1 MTEQKFPTEFIELP
15 SKGHFYAE
23 DNPLS
28 SGKVEMKYMTAKE
41 EDILTSVNLINQ
53 GIVIDKLLDELI
65 VDKEIKQGELLLG
78 DKNALLVGAR
88 ILAYGKDYEFS
99 YTDTYGEEIKGKV
112 DLTTLK
118 EKEIDFSDIE
128 KAQSL
133 FSFELPKTKRK
144 LTFELS
150 TVKSEKD
157 IQTEIDAIN
166 KVYKDSAIDRA
177 KSTRLKHIIKTV
189 DGNAE
194 RQYINNFV
202 DNEFLSVD
210 ALALRGYLK
219 DITPDIVMDTT
230 INNSQGGEENVTVP
244 ITVEF
249 FWPGIEL

>member
-53 GIVIDKLLDELI
+53 GIVIDRLLDELI
-65 VDKEIKQGELLLG
+65 VDKEIKQEYLLLG
-78 DKNALLVGAR
+78 DKNALLIGAR

-99 YTDTYGEEIKGKV
+99 YTDKYGEEIKGKV
-112 DLTTLK
+112 DLTKLK
-118 EKEIDFSDIE
+118 EKDLDFSIVE
-128 KAQSL
+128 KGQLL

-150 TVKSEKD
+150 TAKSEQD
-157 IQTEIDAIN
+157 VVSEVEAIN
-166 KVYKDSAIDRA
+166 KVYKDSAVDRA
-177 KSTRLKHIIKTV
+177 KSTRLKHIIKSV
-189 DGNAE
+189 DGKVD

-210 ALALRGYLK
+210 ALALRGYMK
-219 DITPDIVMDTT
+219 EITPDIIMDTT
-230 INNSQGGEENVTVP
+230 INNSQGGKENVTVP